1 LSTPNPHLGTF
12 IAEFPS
18 HHSIYRTGASEK
30 RSLSGTELHKTGTDF
45 LRVDGNRNHFA

>member
-18 HHSIYRTGASEK
+18 QHSIHRTGAPEK
-30 RSLSGTELHKTGTDF
+30 RSLSSTELHKAGTDF
-45 LRVDGNRNHFA
+45 LRLYGNRNHFA